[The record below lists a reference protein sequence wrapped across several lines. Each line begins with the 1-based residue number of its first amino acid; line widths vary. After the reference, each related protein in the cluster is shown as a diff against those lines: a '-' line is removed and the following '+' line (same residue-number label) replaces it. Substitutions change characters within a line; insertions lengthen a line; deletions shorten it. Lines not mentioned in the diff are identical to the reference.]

1 MQRTQGL
8 IPNRKRVYELRR
20 YYNAMANQLKDD
32 LLMLDVKTFKE
43 TKAMSLQKKVDSTVR
58 RMNRFSL
65 NWSYESAPEAY
76 RQAAMITRTSLDILG
91 AKKNMDFDNK
101 IHSQSIEKGGD
112 ITASVLLKANKS
124 INVNIGTY
132 IYLIRQAAKTAA
144 QIQAF
149 DLRSE
154 EIISKLLDKTI
165 RAGGSRQDLM
175 RLIRIHFKREIYQK
189 KFINISGRNY
199 NLISYAETVAR
210 TRLRIIQ
217 SEAVKN
223 LCAQYD
229 NDLIEISDHGTD
241 CIICI
246 PWEGNIYSIS
256 GKHPIY
262 PYLEAW
268 PPFHPR
274 CEHSAG
280 PTSEEAIAVRGG
292 H

>member
-8 IPNRKRVYELRR
+8 IPDRKRVYELRR
-20 YYNAMANQLKDD
+20 YYSAMADILKDD

-43 TKAMSLQKKVDSTVR
+43 TKALSLQKKVDSTVR
-58 RMNRFSL
+58 RMNKFSV
-65 NWSYESAPEAY
+65 NWSHESVPEAY
-76 RQAAMITRTSLDILG
+76 RQAAMITRTSLSILG
-91 AKKNMDFDNK
+91 AKKNINFDNK
-101 IHSQSIEKGGD
+101 IHSQSIEKARD
-112 ITASVLLKANKS
+112 IMAGVLMKANES

-132 IYLIRQAAKTAA
+132 IYLIRQATKAAA

-154 EIISKLLDKTI
+154 EVISGLLDDTI
-165 RAGGSRQDLM
+165 KKGGARGELQ
-175 RLIRIHFKREIYQK
+175 RLIRIHFKRDIYQK

-199 NLISYAETVAR
+199 NLIPYAETVAR

-223 LCAQYD
+223 LCNQYD

-241 CIICI
+241 CEICREY
-246 PWEGNIYSIS
+246 EGNIYSIS
-256 GKHPIY
+256 GRHPVY
-262 PYLEAW
+262 PFMEGW
-268 PPFHPR
+268 PPYHCR
-274 CEHSAG
+274 CEHSVG
-280 PTSEEAIAVRGG
+280 PTSEEAISFREG